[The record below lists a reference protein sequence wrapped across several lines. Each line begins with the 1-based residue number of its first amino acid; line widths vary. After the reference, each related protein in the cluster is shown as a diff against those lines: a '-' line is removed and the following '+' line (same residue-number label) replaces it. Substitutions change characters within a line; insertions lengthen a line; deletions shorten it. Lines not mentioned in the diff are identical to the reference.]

1 MQQKY
6 SCEILYLSFEGR
18 QFDKHGNLKQ
28 WWNNR
33 TIAEF
38 RKAAQCIID
47 QYSNYTLEQIGLPI
61 DGRLT
66 QGENI
71 ADNGG
76 LKQAFRVSSIQY
88 TRHFLTSPGQT
99 KGASDG
105 KGTKGAGK
113 GKGQGKGTKGKTV
126 CKSSTP
132 PPDSRQICYAFNDPN
147 RHCDGN
153 CGRAHVCGMCF
164 KENTPMHSCN
174 HGR

>member
-1 MQQKY
+1 MVAF
-6 SCEILYLSFEGR
+6 SHILTPRKLIVAKIFISSPFLSFEGR

-88 TRHFLTSPGQT
+88 T
-99 KGASDG
+99 
-105 KGTKGAGK
+105 
-113 GKGQGKGTKGKTV
+113 
-126 CKSSTP
+126 
-132 PPDSRQICYAFNDPN
+132 
-147 RHCDGN
+147 
-153 CGRAHVCGMCF
+153 
-164 KENTPMHSCN
+164 
-174 HGR
+174 